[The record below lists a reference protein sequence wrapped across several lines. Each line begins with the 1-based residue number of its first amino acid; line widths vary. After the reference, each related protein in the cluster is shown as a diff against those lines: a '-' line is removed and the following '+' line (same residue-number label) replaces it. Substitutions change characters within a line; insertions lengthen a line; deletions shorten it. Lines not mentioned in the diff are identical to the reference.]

1 MFIKLF
7 FSNLWGKFLMLIS
20 GWGNYL
26 KLEAKVIKAK
36 SVKDIKENLNSKL
49 IARGMGRSYG
59 DSANAKLI
67 IETDKISR
75 IINFNDESGII
86 RLRLVPLLKVF

>member
-1 MFIKLF
+1 MFINLF
-7 FSNLWGKFLMLIS
+7 CNLWGKFLMLIS

-49 IARGMGRSYG
+49 IARGM
-59 DSANAKLI
+59 
-67 IETDKISR
+67 
-75 IINFNDESGII
+75 
-86 RLRLVPLLKVF
+86 